1 MADVDRLREPLPPD
15 FEFDERERALI
26 EIAAAQAADIDRLEV
41 DIGERG
47 IRVGDRLNPSVPE
60 VRQSRVALAR
70 ILGQVDL
77 PEVGTTA
84 RPTAAGSRR
93 RADGGT
99 SRADG
104 RRLGPSRS
112 GAGFS
117 LPGARAELSPTRC
130 GRQAPSRRGAGGA
143 SRR

>member
-1 MADVDRLREPLPPD
+1 
-15 FEFDERERALI
+15 
-26 EIAAAQAADIDRLEV
+26 V

-84 RPTAAGSRR
+84 SLHARKAAN
-93 RADGGT
+93 
-99 SRADG
+99 G
-104 RRLGPSRS
+104 RW
-112 GAGFS
+112 
-117 LPGARAELSPTRC
+117 
-130 GRQAPSRRGAGGA
+130 QQKA
-143 SRR
+143 S